1 MTEPPTESS
10 EDRLIAKYFMP
21 LATSSGAF
29 GLLDDAAVLTPP
41 PGCDLVLKT
50 DAIIG
55 GVHFFPDD
63 PADTVAQKALRVN
76 ISDLAAKGATPL
88 GCLLSLGMPVGV
100 SESWLAAFSD
110 GLGADTAR
118 FNCPL
123 FGGDTVRTP
132 DAIMVSITVIGTV
145 QVGKMVRRAGATP
158 GDHIFVTGSIGD
170 AALGLNLRK
179 DPSVRTRWNLSNAEH
194 DFLAQRYLI
203 PEPRIAIAKTLG
215 EFASAAMDVSDG
227 LVGDLQKLCR
237 ASGVS
242 AEVEAASVPLSAAA
256 RKALGAEPAL
266 IEILLTNGDDYEVL
280 AAVPPGRLMAF
291 LAAASKAGVPVTDIG
306 VIAEGVDAP
315 HFVQDGRVLK
325 FARRSFSHF

>member
-10 EDRLIAKYFMP
+10 EDRLIAKYFKP
-21 LATSSGAF
+21 LATDPGAF
-29 GLLDDAAVLTPP
+29 GLVDDAAAITPP

-55 GVHFFPDD
+55 GIHFFPDD
-63 PADTVAQKALRVN
+63 PADAVAQKALRVN

-88 GCLLSLGMPVGV
+88 GCLLSLGVPAGV
-100 SESWLAAFSD
+100 SESWLAAFSS
-110 GLGADTAR
+110 GLGADIAR

-132 DAIMVSITVIGTV
+132 DAIMVSVAVIGTV
-145 QVGKMVRRAGATP
+145 PIGTIVRRAGAKP
-158 GDHIFVTGSIGD
+158 GDRIFVTGSIGD
-170 AALGLNLRK
+170 AALGLSLRK
-179 DPSVRTRWNLSNAEH
+179 DPSARTRWNLSNAEH

-203 PEPRIAIAKTLG
+203 PEPRIAIAETLR

-256 RKALGAEPAL
+256 RKALGA
-266 IEILLTNGDDYEVL
+266 
-280 AAVPPGRLMAF
+280 
-291 LAAASKAGVPVTDIG
+291 
-306 VIAEGVDAP
+306 
-315 HFVQDGRVLK
+315 
-325 FARRSFSHF
+325 RRTAC